1 MSTEQAMQEYVSCVR
16 ALDPEGSQKVRIKPT
31 VEAIAWWDV
40 KQDSFA
46 VKYFDLLCVDIHKS
60 SSSSPPRQIIE
71 NRSELYC
78 FGEILSSCLFF
89 LLLDEALHELV
100 CFYNYTM
107 LIVSGSVFW

>member
-1 MSTEQAMQEYVSCVR
+1 MSAEQAMQEYVSCVR

-40 KQDSFA
+40 KKYISCSFA

-60 SSSSPPRQIIE
+60 SSSSPPRQMIE

-89 LLLDEALHELV
+89 
-100 CFYNYTM
+100 C
-107 LIVSGSVFW
+107 S